1 MSAKKERLGMSID
14 DRAFHWPQL
23 LGGALAVLLLVSLQG
38 CDSLGG
44 SFLEEPPGQDVTK
57 DTVFSDANSAR
68 QFLWNAYRTLPY
80 GPGEV
85 SDTEYNKRQVQG
97 DMLASLTDINHSFL
111 PSGGAG
117 KRYYSPTG
125 IPYSNHQTKYDYANS
140 GAWAGIRQAHIFLDN
155 VDQVPDMEADTKQ
168 RLKGEAR
175 MIIALHYTDMYRH
188 FGGLPWVDQAYG
200 PNDDFDAG
208 RLTSMATLDSIVAVI
223 DEAADDLPL
232 SVNNPAS
239 ESGRFT
245 RAGAL
250 GLKCKVLLFG
260 ASPLFND
267 SQPYMQGTAADQEMV
282 WHGGYVPALWQRA
295 ADACGTLI
303 DEVEGS
309 SQYHL
314 VDTGNPEDD
323 FRNGYYQRESPEVLI
338 STRVRYRSPG
348 GVGGCDFGCS
358 YYYGSIINGGAGAT
372 TRNYVQM
379 FPMAD
384 GTPID
389 ESGSGYDPQNPYE
402 NRDPRLY
409 ETVLVNGDEYR
420 ERTAELWIGGRERQ
434 SQGTRATSSGYR
446 MRKFVLDGES
456 AFGTVVHF
464 PWLRLSEIYLAYA
477 EALNEANGGPTS
489 EAYTYVNR
497 VRNRVDLG
505 DLPSDLSQQE
515 FREAVLRERALELGY
530 EHQRWF
536 DLIRWKREDDLT
548 KPLYGTNICKQGE
561 TPASVCGEDSYGSRE
576 FIYDKVRLPQRTWQT
591 NWSPQWYLSAFPVE
605 EVSKVDGMVQNPGW
619 E

>member
-1 MSAKKERLGMSID
+1 MSAKKERLGMSVD
-14 DRAFHWPQL
+14 NRAFHWLQL
-23 LGGALAVLLLVSLQG
+23 LGGALALLLLVSLQG
-38 CDSLGG
+38 CDSVGG

-57 DTVFSDANSAR
+57 DTVFSDANSAK

-97 DMLASLTDINHSFL
+97 DLLSSLTDLNHAFQ

-117 KRYYSPTG
+117 KSYYSPTG
-125 IPYSNHQTKYDYANS
+125 IPYSSNQTKYHYENS
-140 GAWAGIRQAHIFLDN
+140 GAWDGIRQAHIFLDN
-155 VDQVPDMEADTKQ
+155 VDQVPDMDADTKA

-188 FGGLPWVDQAYG
+188 FGGMPWVDKAYG

-223 DEAADDLPL
+223 DRAADDLPFTL
-232 SVNNPAS
+232 NNPSS

-267 SQPYMQGTAADQEMV
+267 SQPYMQGTAAQEEMV
-282 WHGGYVPALWQRA
+282 WHGEYKPNLWQRA
-295 ADACGTLI
+295 ADACGTLVN
-303 DEVEGS
+303 EVEGS
-309 SQYHL
+309 SEYHL

-323 FRNGYYQRESPEVLI
+323 FKNGYYNRDSPEILI

-348 GVGGCDFGCS
+348 GVGGCDFGCG
-358 YYYGSIINGGAGAT
+358 YYYGGIINGGAGAT
-372 TRNYVQM
+372 TRNYVRM

-389 ESGSGYDPQNPYE
+389 EPGSGYDPQNPFE

-420 ERTAELWIGGRERQ
+420 GRTAELWIGGRERQ
-434 SQGTRATSSGYR
+434 SQGTRATRSGYR

-456 AFGTVVHF
+456 AFGTIAHF

-477 EALNEANGGPTS
+477 EALNEANGGPTA
-489 EAYTYVNR
+489 EAYQYVNR
-497 VRNRVDLG
+497 VRNRVDLN
-505 DLPSDLSQQE
+505 DLPSGLSQE
-515 FREAVLRERALELGY
+515 DFRQAVLRERALELGY
-530 EHQRWF
+530 EQKRWF
-536 DLIRWKREDDLT
+536 DLIRWKRQEELT

-561 TPASVCGEDSYGSRE
+561 TDPSLCGEDSYGSRE
-576 FIYDKVRLPQRTWQT
+576 FLYERFQLPTRLWQT

-605 EVSKVDGMVQNPGW
+605 EVNKVDGMVQNPGW

>member
-1 MSAKKERLGMSID
+1 MSDKVENPGMRRNESIT
-14 DRAFHWPQL
+14 HWTHL
-23 LGGALAVLLLVSLQG
+23 LSGALAVILIVSLQG
-38 CDSLGG
+38 CDGVGG

-57 DTVFSDANSAR
+57 DTVFSDANSAK
-68 QFLWNAYRTLPY
+68 QFLWNAYRSLPY

-85 SDTEYNKRQVQG
+85 AGPYNKRQVQY
-97 DMLASLTDINHSFL
+97 DMLASLTDINQSFL

-117 KRYYSPTG
+117 KSYYSPTG
-125 IPYSNHQTKYDYANS
+125 IPYSNHQTKYDYADS
-140 GAWAGIRQAHIFLDN
+140 GAWDGIRQAYIFIEN
-155 VDQVPDMEADTKQ
+155 VDQVPDMNASTKE
-168 RLKGEAR
+168 RLKAEAR

-188 FGGLPWVDQAYG
+188 FGGMPWVNQSYQ
-200 PNDDFDAG
+200 PNEDFDTP
-208 RLTSMATLDSIVAVI
+208 RLTSRATLDSIVATI
-223 DEAADDLPL
+223 DKAAPDLPFTL
-232 SVNNPAS
+232 NNPAS
-239 ESGRFT
+239 EAGRFT
-245 RAGAL
+245 QAGAM
-250 GLKCKVLLFG
+250 GLKCRVLLFG

-267 SQPYMQGTAADQEMV
+267 SQPYMQGEAAEQEMV
-282 WHGGYVPALWQRA
+282 WHGGYNPNLWQRA
-295 ADACGTLI
+295 ADACGSLI

-309 SQYHL
+309 SAYQL
-314 VDTGNPEDD
+314 VDTGNPRAD
-323 FRNGYYQRESPEVLI
+323 FQNGYYKRESPEILI

-358 YYYGSIINGGAGAT
+358 YYYGGVINGGAGAT
-372 TRNYVQM
+372 TQNYVRM

-409 ETVLVNGDEYR
+409 ETVLVNGDRYR
-420 ERTAELWIGGRERQ
+420 DRTAELWIGGRERQ
-434 SQGTRATSSGYR
+434 SRGTRATRTGYR
-446 MRKFVLDGES
+446 MRKFVLDGVS

-464 PWLRLSEIYLAYA
+464 PYLRLSEIYLSYA

-489 EAYTYVNR
+489 EAYSYVNR

-505 DLPSDLSQQE
+505 DLPSGLSQQG

-530 EHQRWF
+530 EKVRWW
-536 DLIRWKREDDLT
+536 DLIRWKREEDLT

-561 TPASVCGEDSYGSRE
+561 TPASVCNEQSYGSRE
-576 FIYDKVRLPQRTWQT
+576 YLYEQFRLPTRLWQT
-591 NWSPQWYLSAFPVE
+591 NWSPEWYLSAFPAE
-605 EVSKVDGMVQNPGW
+605 EVNKVDGMVQNPGW